1 LLVCAC
7 YCPYENPLLIQINLT
22 RQARRAR
29 DSIARV
35 GWQPEQHSARF
46 CDEEEA
52 GADGL
57 GADEHS
63 A

>member
-1 LLVCAC
+1 
-7 YCPYENPLLIQINLT
+7 LIQINLT